1 MSRPN
6 TYALDEVM
14 RALQNATEIASCFG
28 EADWHAFPDRGEAT
42 LTISEAA
49 LVLEEVSRTSDVR
62 WGDTHD
68 YYETTERL
76 AALLL
81 AFLRT
86 PTRDDLAKIA
96 EEAIRES
103 RMPSSVNGLG
113 GEPADDYARHA
124 GEGDREPDP
133 L

>member
-1 MSRPN
+1 MSKPK
-6 TYALDEVM
+6 TFTLDEVM

-76 AALLL
+76 AALLV
-81 AFLRT
+81 AFPRT
-86 PTRDDLAKIA
+86 PKRDDLAKMA
-96 EEAIRES
+96 EEAIREA
-103 RMPSSVNGLG
+103 RMPSSV
-113 GEPADDYARHA
+113 
-124 GEGDREPDP
+124 EGTP

>member
-14 RALQNATEIASCFG
+14 RALQNATEIASCFS
-28 EADWHAFPDRGEAT
+28 EADWYVFPDRGEAT

-49 LVLEEVSRTSDVR
+49 LMLEEVSRTSDVR

-76 AALLL
+76 AALLV
-81 AFLRT
+81 AFPRT
-86 PTRDDLAKIA
+86 PTRDDLAKMA

-103 RMPSSVNGLG
+103 RMPSSLNGLD

-124 GEGDREPDP
+124 GEGDREP
-133 L
+133 

>member
-1 MSRPN
+1 MPKPK
-6 TYALDEVM
+6 TFTIDEVM
-14 RALQNATEIASCFG
+14 RALQNATEIASCFS
-28 EADWHAFPDRGEAT
+28 EADWYVFPDRGEAV

-76 AALLL
+76 AELLL
-81 AFLRT
+81 KFPRT
-86 PTRDDLAKIA
+86 PTRDDLAKMA
-96 EEAIRES
+96 EEAIRGW
-103 RMPSSVNGLG
+103 RMPSSV
-113 GEPADDYARHA
+113 
-124 GEGDREPDP
+124 EGIP

>member
-28 EADWHAFPDRGEAT
+28 EADWCVFPDRGEAT

-49 LVLEEVSRTSDVR
+49 LVLEEVSRASDVR

-76 AALLL
+76 AELLL
-81 AFLRT
+81 AFPRT
-86 PTRDDLAKIA
+86 PTRDDLAKMA
-96 EEAIRES
+96 EEAIRGW
-103 RMPSSVNGLG
+103 RTPSSV
-113 GEPADDYARHA
+113 
-124 GEGDREPDP
+124 EGTP

>member
-1 MSRPN
+1 MPKPK
-6 TYALDEVM
+6 TFTLDEVM
-14 RALQNATEIASCFG
+14 RALQNAAEITSCIKP
-28 EADWHAFPDRGEAT
+28 ADWYVFQDRGEAT

-76 AALLL
+76 AALLV
-81 AFLRT
+81 AFPRT
-86 PTRDDLAKIA
+86 PTRDDLAKMA
-96 EEAIRES
+96 EEAIRDS
-103 RMPSSVNGLG
+103 RMSSSVNGLD

-124 GEGDREPDP
+124 GEGDREP
-133 L
+133 